1 MKSTSTL
8 RPWGKRA
15 GRRLW
20 RSAALEQGR
29 PLASR
34 ARPHRGGLLSDRGP
48 TAFHLVLLLLLF
60 CCVPALVSGAA
71 ENRYS
76 ATVSIYFS
84 PDGGCTDAVVR
95 ELAAAQKHVL
105 VQAYAFTSAPITKAL
120 LDAQKRGVE
129 VQVLLDKSNVTA
141 QYSSATFLTNAAIPV
156 AIDSQHA
163 IAHNKV
169 MIIDDTTVLT
179 GSFNFTKAAEH
190 ANAENLVIL
199 KDAPDLAQRYRQ
211 NWLAH
216 AAHSSAYQ
224 AKDAALRKGLVIEQ
238 EMQSQGTRA
247 SDVAKKNDDPV
258 RGNRSSKVYHLP
270 GCPGYS
276 RLSAKN
282 TVRFMSEADAI
293 AAGFRKAKNCP
304 AGSP

>member
-1 MKSTSTL
+1 
-8 RPWGKRA
+8 
-15 GRRLW
+15 
-20 RSAALEQGR
+20 
-29 PLASR
+29 
-34 ARPHRGGLLSDRGP
+34 
-48 TAFHLVLLLLLF
+48 
-60 CCVPALVSGAA
+60 
-71 ENRYS
+71 
-76 ATVSIYFS
+76 
-84 PDGGCTDAVVR
+84 
-95 ELAAAQKHVL
+95 
-105 VQAYAFTSAPITKAL
+105 
-120 LDAQKRGVE
+120 
-129 VQVLLDKSNVTA
+129 
-141 QYSSATFLTNAAIPV
+141 
-156 AIDSQHA
+156 
-163 IAHNKV
+163 

-216 AAHSSAYQ
+216 AAHSSAYR